1 MGVNLVGEEC
11 SFRLW
16 LLNAILIDWRQEW
29 SKFATSK
36 LFMTKNIL
44 VTGATGNVGREVVR
58 LLSPLNYPVTAAV
71 RNPIEASKSLGNNVR
86 CVTLD
91 FTNPETFTDAFAG
104 INKLFLVRPPAIAD
118 IDRITPA
125 LNAAKQ
131 AGIEE
136 IVFLSIIGANKN
148 RIVPHYAIE
157 RAIEQLNILAV
168 FLRCSFFMQNLNTT
182 HREDIRLRDRLFMP
196 AGNGKTSFIDTRDIA
211 AVAVKIL
218 AEEQDISKE
227 ELPSNRAYDHTG
239 AAALTY
245 SEVATIFTTVLSR
258 PIHYTNPPIP
268 IFIWQM
274 LQQGFPLPFVL
285 VMVGIYTTARFGL
298 ADLVTSDVQQLLG
311 RLPISI
317 DRYVEDYRQ
326 CWL

>member
-1 MGVNLVGEEC
+1 MN
-11 SFRLW
+11 
-16 LLNAILIDWRQEW
+16 
-29 SKFATSK
+29 
-36 LFMTKNIL
+36 KNIL
-44 VTGATGNVGREVVR
+44 VTGSTVNVGKEVVR
-58 LLSPLNYPVTAAV
+58 LLWDLDYTVIAAV
-71 RNPIEASKSLGNNVR
+71 RNPIGASESIGNKAR
-86 CVTLD
+86 CVSFY
-91 FTNPETFTDAFAG
+91 FTNPNTFTDAFAG

-118 IDRITPA
+118 IGKITPA

-131 AGIEE
+131 AGVEE
-136 IVFLSIIGANKN
+136 IVFLSIIGADKN

-157 RAIEQLNILAV
+157 RAIEQLNIPAV

-182 HREDIRLRDRLFMP
+182 HREDIRLRHRLFMP
-196 AGNGKTSFIDTRDIA
+196 AGNGKTSFIDARDIA

-218 AEEQDISKE
+218 TEEQDTSKG
-227 ELPSNRAYDHTG
+227 ELLSNRAYNLTG

-245 SEVATIFTTVLSR
+245 AEVATIFTTVLGR

-274 LQQGFPLPFVL
+274 LQQGFSLPFVL

-298 ADLVTSDVQQLLG
+298 ADLVTSDVQKLLDCP
-311 RLPISI
+311 PILMQQ
-317 DRYVEDYRQ
+317 YVENYRQ